1 MCYKCAICG
10 TTYESIVGR
19 NKCETNCLK
28 NFKIEEEKKADIVRI
43 TNLFEQYFEQ
53 INNLKSLNYTI
64 NSELVWFKDRY
75 GMLFADEDI
84 IDKLQNTKFP
94 EKPLIIGNDKCIG
107 LCPDETDVE
116 IFKRCKD
123 HIKIYDKVSEL
134 EQEIKNKLE
143 TKLASTEIANA
154 DLFPKSKEKS
164 YPYVAYKRKS
174 VVKRVKP
181 NEK

>member
-1 MCYKCAICG
+1 MKSYRCAVCG
-10 TTYESIVGR
+10 TEYESIVGR
-19 NKCETNCLK
+19 NRCETRCLE

-64 NSELVWFKDRY
+64 NSELVRFKDKY

-84 IDKLQNTKFP
+84 IDKLQNTKLP
-94 EKPLIIGNDKCIG
+94 EKPIIGNDKCMG

-116 IFKRCKD
+116 IFKRYKN

-143 TKLASTEIANA
+143 TKMTATEIDTI
-154 DLFPKSKEKS
+154 DLFHKSKEKS

-174 VVKRVKP
+174 VVKKVKP
-181 NEK
+181 DEK